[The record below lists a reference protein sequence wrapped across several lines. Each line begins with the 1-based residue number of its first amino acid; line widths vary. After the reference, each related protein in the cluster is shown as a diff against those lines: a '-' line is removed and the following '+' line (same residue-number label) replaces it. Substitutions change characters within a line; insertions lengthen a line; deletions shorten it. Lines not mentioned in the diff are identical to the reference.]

1 MAGGGGDGALDG
13 LPLLLER
20 LVVVVC
26 VWGVSWESPP
36 NK

>member
-1 MAGGGGDGALDG
+1 MDG
-13 LPLLLER
+13 LSLLLER
-20 LVVVVC
+20 LVVVVVC